1 MMIILTQKQEM
12 FTQGIFKGMYQRDA
26 YIEAYRPSY
35 ALSTID
41 ANASR
46 LAHNEKVMARLRE
59 LNQAAET
66 DTIASVTER
75 KQVLTEIARGKVV
88 DFTEGNRIK
97 VSEESLNTSAI
108 QELNTSEVQI
118 GKGDSALM
126 VEITKLKLHSP
137 IHAIDLLNKMERIY
151 EAEGTVTI
159 DNRTLNI
166 YVNSDKAKGLTE
178 RLIEGERT
186 DA

>member
-1 MMIILTQKQEM
+1 MERLTQKQEI
-12 FTQGIFKGMYQRDA
+12 FAQGIFKGMYQRDA

-46 LAHNEKVMARLRE
+46 LAHNEKVLARLKE
-59 LNQAAET
+59 LNEAIET

-75 KQVLTEIARGKVV
+75 KQVLTEIMRGRFAYFV
-88 DFTEGNRIK
+88 DADNN
-97 VSEESLNTSAI
+97 L
-108 QELNTSEVQI
+108 
-118 GKGDSALM
+118 
-126 VEITKLKLHSP
+126 VEINEENLQSAALQEIRITEFTGGKDGRAKEKSTTIKLHSP

-151 EAEGTVTI
+151 EAEGSVTI

-166 YVNSDKAKGLTE
+166 YVDSDKAKELTE

-186 DA
+186 G